1 MRKFAENKGNRIM
14 NDKIKTIF
22 RYFFVLLMPFVAMTM
37 TGAPRV
43 SLLTVGPGNQMYQ
56 LEGHSA
62 LRIITDDGDDWVVNW
77 GIFDFNSPNFA
88 YRFVKGETD
97 YSIGITRMSYFLAD
111 YSHSGRYVVE
121 QPLYLSAIE
130 AEEVKR
136 LVDIN
141 LLPENRKYRYNYLRD
156 NCATRPLAIIEKAL
170 SADGAHLEILMDDEP
185 TTIREEMRRY
195 HAEFPK
201 YQMFIDFALGSG
213 IDKEATIRERAFA
226 PLFLEELV
234 ANSNIVSSDGTPR
247 PLAGKATTLLHAKFD
262 TPTESGIPATII
274 ISIIFISAILVT
286 LRDLK
291 KGTVSKWYDAIF
303 YSIIGI
309 SGIVLV
315 FLVFISEHEATS
327 PNINLMWVNPL
338 SLLIPLIIWFKKCK
352 YIVFYY
358 QIINFALIFVW
369 LIGQPL
375 FTQSTNWLFIPI
387 VGSEMLRSANYIYLN
402 YKCRNHIKG

>member
-1 MRKFAENKGNRIM
+1 MDK
-14 NDKIKTIF
+14 KIKYIF
-22 RYFFVLLMPFVAMTM
+22 RYFLMLLMPFIAMTM

-43 SLLTVGPGNQMYQ
+43 SLLTVGPGNQVYQ

-77 GIFDFNSPNFA
+77 GIFDFHSPNFA
-88 YRFVKGETD
+88 YRFIKGETD

-111 YSHSGRYVVE
+111 YSRSGRYVVE

-156 NCATRPLAIIEKAL
+156 NCATRPLEIIEKAL
-170 SADGAHLEILMDDEP
+170 SADGAHLEILIDDEP

-213 IDKEATIRERAFA
+213 LDKEATIKERAFA
-226 PLFLEELV
+226 PLFLEKLA
-234 ANSNIVSSDGTPR
+234 ANSNIVSYDGTPR
-247 PLAGKATTLLHAKFD
+247 PLAGKATTLLHAKFE
-262 TPTESGIPATII
+262 TPTESGIPARILV
-274 ISIIFISAILVT
+274 SIIFISAILVT

-291 KGTVSKWYDAIF
+291 KGRVSKWYDASF
-303 YSIIGI
+303 FGLIGI
-309 SGIVLV
+309 AGIVLA

-327 PNINLMWVNPL
+327 PNINLMWINPL

-402 YKCRNHIKG
+402 YKCRNHIKD